1 MSFKPCI
8 IPLIDFGR
16 AALQCTQTL
25 EVINQIVAQV
35 MSDVP
40 FVPLT
45 DRSQFCL
52 FNATRFTNF
61 PSDKNPYNDGS
72 PDDGIGARLMYLN
85 VSLK

>member
-1 MSFKPCI
+1 MVK
-8 IPLIDFGR
+8 
-16 AALQCTQTL
+16 Q
-25 EVINQIVAQV
+25 VI
-35 MSDVP
+35 SDVP